1 MNHVPGD
8 AVIRRSRIIVPLI
21 LIALIGTL
29 ALVIG
34 PSRIATAA
42 PPICTAGATSC
53 PPPDPEPTPLPGC
66 PARTASSKPISTLL
80 AFTNG
85 GVTVERRLS
94 GTAFL
99 VVFDLQS
106 SHAFKTQIG
115 SCIFDDG
122 VATRFSNST
131 NIQSTTTVFQNEQ
144 EVAVEVVPVNV
155 NSSVE
160 YRFRLKYQQNFT
172 QNPGGNPKFRTCSL
186 VLPSGLAPGQIIYVV
201 PTACS
206 TDG

>member
-1 MNHVPGD
+1 MNHVPGGP
-8 AVIRRSRIIVPLI
+8 VIGRSRLVPLI
-21 LIALIGTL
+21 LLAFIMTL
-29 ALVIG
+29 ALVIA
-34 PSRIATAA
+34 PSTMTMAA
-42 PPICTAGATSC
+42 PVAQICTPEGPC
-53 PPPDPEPTPLPGC
+53 GPIDPEPTPLPGC
-66 PARTASSKPISTLL
+66 PARTSSSKPISTLL
-80 AFTNG
+80 ALTNG
-85 GVTVERRLS
+85 GVLVERRLN
-94 GTAFL
+94 GMAFL

-115 SCIFDDG
+115 SCTYDDG

-144 EVAVEVVPVNV
+144 EVAVEVVPANV

-172 QNPGGNPKFRTCSL
+172 QNPGGNPKFRTCTL
-186 VLPSGLAPGQIIYVV
+186 VLPSSLAPGQIVYVA
-201 PTACS
+201 PTACA